1 MDNYPHQDN
10 DYRAPDS
17 AGERESGAPRRSK
30 ATKPKY
36 VTLLEH
42 RGTRRQIA
50 SQLGIRVE
58 QLTKPG
64 EDVTES
70 QRQADSDLAELLED
84 LIDALR
90 AV

>member
-1 MDNYPHQDN
+1 MDHYQTGHN
-10 DYRAPDS
+10 DHGAPDPT
-17 AGERESGAPRRSK
+17 GEPGTGAPRKPR
-30 ATKPKY
+30 ATRPKY

-58 QLTKPG
+58 QLTRPDQ
-64 EDVTES
+64 DVTES